1 MIATTYTIEF
11 STPGVDPWFRR
22 TNQFESYRR
31 TLGIQGSHYLATDVD
46 QDVYVIDVD
55 SGQLLYTLKVPLIH
69 NDPTLRLPVQL
80 SSSSKQSPCT
90 NNGFSAGTTMSRL

>member
-11 STPGVDPWFRR
+11 LTPGVDPWFRR

-31 TLGIQGSHYLATDVD
+31 TLGIQGSYYLATDVD

-55 SGQLLYTLKVPLIH
+55 SGQLIYTLKVPLIH
-69 NDPTLRLPVQL
+69 NDPTLRLPV
-80 SSSSKQSPCT
+80 
-90 NNGFSAGTTMSRL
+90 